1 LVNDILDFCQFKNKR
16 IKFVINFIVVS
27 NYLKKLK
34 KIIKV
39 QTKMKNI
46 KFIIEN
52 TVQSDLKIKTDKNRL
67 T

>member
-1 LVNDILDFCQFKNKR
+1 MKSSIYFLLFLVNDILDFCQFKNKR
-16 IKFVINFIVVS
+16 IKFVINSIVVS

-52 TVQSDLKIKTDKNRL
+52 KV
-67 T
+67 